1 MDKNIKTC
9 CKDCKERTYKCHS
22 SCPKYAEFQKQNE
35 EKKRALYKRQEEL
48 NDYLGVKFKGLH
60 RTYRKKRK

>member
-9 CKDCKERTYKCHS
+9 CKDCMERTYKCHS
-22 SCPKYAEFQKQNE
+22 FCPKYAEFHKQNE
-35 EKKRALYKRQEEL
+35 EKKRALYKRQGEL

-60 RTYRKKRK
+60 RANRKKRK

>member
-9 CKDCKERTYKCHS
+9 CKDCTKRTYKCHS

-35 EKKRALYKRQEEL
+35 EKKRALYKRQGEL

-60 RTYRKKRK
+60 RIYRKKRK

>member
-9 CKDCKERTYKCHS
+9 CKDCMERAYKCHS

-35 EKKRALYKRQEEL
+35 EKKRALHKRQGEL
-48 NDYLGVKFKGLH
+48 NDYLGVKFKGLN
-60 RTYRKKRK
+60 RVYRKKRK

>member
-9 CKDCKERTYKCHS
+9 CKDCMERTYTCHS

-35 EKKRALYKRQEEL
+35 EKKRALYKRQGEL
-48 NDYLGVKFKGLH
+48 NDYLGVKFKGLN
-60 RTYRKKRK
+60 RVYRKKRK

>member
-9 CKDCKERTYKCHS
+9 CKDCMERTYKCHS
-22 SCPKYAEFQKQNE
+22 SCQKYAEFQKQNE
-35 EKKRALYKRQEEL
+35 EKKRALYKRQGEL

-60 RTYRKKRK
+60 RIYRKKRK

>member
-9 CKDCKERTYKCHS
+9 CKDCMERTYKCHS

-35 EKKRALYKRQEEL
+35 EKKQALYKRQVEL
-48 NDYLGVKFKGLH
+48 NDYLGVKFKRLN
-60 RTYRKKRK
+60 RANRKKRK

>member
-9 CKDCKERTYKCHS
+9 CKDCMERTYKCHS
-22 SCPKYAEFQKQNE
+22 SCKKYAEFQKQNE
-35 EKKRALYKRQEEL
+35 EKKRALYKRQGEL

>member
-9 CKDCKERTYKCHS
+9 CKDCVERTYKCHS

-35 EKKRALYKRQEEL
+35 EKKLALHKRQREL
-48 NDYLGVKFKGLH
+48 NDYLDVKLNGLH
-60 RTYRKKRK
+60 RIHRKKRK

>member
-9 CKDCKERTYKCHS
+9 CKDCMGTYKCHS
-22 SCPKYAEFQKQNE
+22 SCQKYAEFQKQNE
-35 EKKRALYKRQEEL
+35 EKKRALYKRQGEL

>member
-9 CKDCKERTYKCHS
+9 CKDCTELTYKCHS

-35 EKKRALYKRQEEL
+35 EKKLALYKRQGEL
-48 NDYLGVKFKGLH
+48 NDYLGVKFNGLN
-60 RTYRKKRK
+60 RVYRKKRK

>member
-9 CKDCKERTYKCHS
+9 CKDCTERTYKCHY

-35 EKKRALYKRQEEL
+35 EKKRALYKRQGEL

-60 RTYRKKRK
+60 RVYRKKRK